1 MSGPDAPNLGSSDDG
16 RLTSKEAHDAVI
28 RHGAEIDALAALH
41 KEAGEEMARHER
53 EMARHYRE
61 TARHGRE
68 MARISEERQ
77 RISEEM
83 AGLMFEVEDVFKG
96 LLAANFAEEALKD
109 LESLDDTGSE
119 RREDGV

>member
-1 MSGPDAPNLGSSDDG
+1 MSGDASPNLDDR
-16 RLTSKEAHDAVI
+16 RLTSKEARDAVI

-68 MARISEERQ
+68 MARISEER
-77 RISEEM
+77 
-83 AGLMFEVEDVFKG
+83 AGLMYEIEDTFKG
-96 LLAANFAEEALKD
+96 FLAASFAEEALKD
-109 LESLDDTGSE
+109 LEALPETPDE

>member
-41 KEAGEEMARHER
+41 KEAGEEMDRHE
-53 EMARHYRE
+53 
-61 TARHGRE
+61 RE